1 MWYMLKAMLAKT
13 CRKKK
18 AMKKIIVLRSFCL
31 NLGRENDK
39 FFNWF
44 FFSFPREEWKYFKR
58 WGFSC
63 ECLNTTFA
71 LISKSVRF
79 SVSNT
84 AKIFCLEKAGMC
96 YYFQCVSC
104 KKKKSVMKR
113 SLCWSSSHWVI
124 KGREQKRQKDMRHLW
139 TQHIQRTT
147 EKFKPK
153 RLD

>member
-1 MWYMLKAMLAKT
+1 MVHAKGDAGKNMQEKKSHEKNH
-13 CRKKK
+13 CFKVFLPQFRERKWQ
-18 AMKKIIVLRSFCL
+18 VLQL
-31 NLGRENDK
+31 N
-39 FFNWF
+39 